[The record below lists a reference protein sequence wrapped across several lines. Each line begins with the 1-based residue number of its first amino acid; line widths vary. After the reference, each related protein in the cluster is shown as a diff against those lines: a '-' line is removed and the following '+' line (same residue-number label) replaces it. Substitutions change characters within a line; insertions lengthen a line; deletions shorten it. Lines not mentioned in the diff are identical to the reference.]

1 MHTAPTSDRRND
13 ERGASAIEF
22 ALVVP
27 LLLLLFFGIVEFGR
41 AYQTRLTVT
50 HAARE
55 GVRVLAVTEDPVA
68 AHDAALAATA
78 GLKSADVTVTTT
90 PCAGGLPAEV
100 EVTYPVTMDIPGTG
114 THSFTVTGRAV
125 MTCLE

>member
-1 MHTAPTSDRRND
+1 MMHTLRTSRRRD
-13 ERGASAIEF
+13 DRGASAIEF
-22 ALVVP
+22 ALIVP
-27 LLLLLFFGIVEFGR
+27 FLLLLFFGIVEFGR

-55 GVRVLAVTEDPVA
+55 GVRVLAVTDDETA
-68 AHDAALAATA
+68 ASDAAVAATA
-78 GLKSADVTVTTT
+78 GLRPQDVTVTTT
-90 PCAGGLPAEV
+90 PCVGGQPAEV
-100 EVTYPVTMDIPGTG
+100 RVEYPVVMDIPGTG